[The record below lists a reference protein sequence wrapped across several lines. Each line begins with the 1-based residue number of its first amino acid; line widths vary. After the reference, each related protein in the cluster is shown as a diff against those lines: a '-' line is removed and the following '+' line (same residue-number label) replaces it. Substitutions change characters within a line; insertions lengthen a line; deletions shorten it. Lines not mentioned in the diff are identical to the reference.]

1 MIYKPTY
8 IKCVN
13 CNVFYKYKHFFH
25 SDIVDM
31 KKGKLIKCNNCK
43 NQKYCKI
50 YSVFQEDLQ

>member
-8 IKCVN
+8 IKCVK
-13 CNVFYKYKHFFH
+13 CNTFYKYKHFFH
-25 SDIVDM
+25 TDIVAM
-31 KKGKLIKCNNCK
+31 REGKLIKCKKCK